1 MKKKGFKY
9 VLCLAMTA
17 IFMFALV
24 GCSSSKSTTSTDT
37 KKTIK
42 FGVNAGNTATE
53 VFKVASEK
61 LKAEGYTIEFTEFN
75 DYITP
80 NKAVED
86 GTVDFNFFQHI
97 PYLKAYNEKNGD
109 KLAYV
114 GTGLYNLSYG
124 IFSKNLK
131 SINEVKDGMKVGIQ
145 NDTTNRSTSLHML
158 QDLGLIK
165 LKDGVELPTLLDIV
179 SNPKHLNIIEMDEA
193 NIVNAMKDLDIGCV
207 CSEKWVKAGN
217 TMDQALISKVDKVNT
232 MVVVTRKGNENS
244 EIAKK
249 IDEAMKSAEVKKFI
263 EEHYKGVMIPL
274 W

>member
-1 MKKKGFKY
+1 MKKKSLKNI
-9 VLCLAMTA
+9 LCLAMTTV
-17 IFMFALV
+17 FMVAAV
-24 GCSSSKSTTSTDT
+24 GCSSSKSTASTDT

-42 FGVNAGNTATE
+42 FGVNVGNTATE
-53 VFKVASEK
+53 VVKVAAEK
-61 LKAEGYTIEFTEFN
+61 LKSEGYTVEYTEFN

-86 GTVDFNFFQHI
+86 GTIDFNFYQHI
-97 PYLKAYNEKNGD
+97 PFMKAYNEKNGD

-114 GTGLYNLSYG
+114 GTGMYNLSYG

-165 LKDGVELPTLLDIV
+165 LKDGVKLPTLLDIV

-193 NIVNAMKDLDIGCV
+193 NIANSMKDLDIGCV
-207 CSEKWVKAGN
+207 SSTKWVKAGN
-217 TMDQALISKVDKVNT
+217 SMNQALISKVDKANT

-263 EEHYKGVMIPL
+263 EDHYKDVMIPL

>member
-1 MKKKGFKY
+1 MKRKSSIF
-9 VLCLAMTA
+9 VWCLVTI

-24 GCSSSKSTTSTDT
+24 GCGSSETTASTDT
-37 KKTIK
+37 NKTIK
-42 FGVNAGNTATE
+42 FGVNSGNTATE
-53 VFKVASEK
+53 VFNVAAEK
-61 LKAEGYTIEFTEFN
+61 LKAEGYTVKLTEFN

-86 GTVDFNFFQHI
+86 GTIDYNFFQHI
-97 PYLKAYNEKNGD
+97 PYLKAYNENNGN
-109 KLAYV
+109 KLAYI

-124 IFSKNLK
+124 IFSINLK
-131 SINEVKDGMKVGIQ
+131 SINDVKDGMKVGIQ
-145 NDTTNRSTSLHML
+145 NDPTNRSTSLHML

-193 NIVNAMKDLDIGCV
+193 SIVNAMKDLDIGCV

-232 MVVVTRKGNENS
+232 MVVVTTKGNENS
-244 EIAKK
+244 ETAKK
-249 IDEAMKSAEVKKFI
+249 IDEAMKSAEVKKFL
-263 EEHYKGVMIPL
+263 EEHYKGVMVPL
-274 W
+274 F